1 VSIWHRGNASPS
13 STALSS
19 GRDGSQFSIHSDDLS
34 AAPSP
39 TANHQ
44 LDKQQEEEEE
54 VTIVPMRLE
63 FEEEPPPPPPPP
75 GGDDEDA
82 VVTPTTVESP
92 ASLSAGARSA
102 TVATSP
108 RHRLASAAATASAE
122 TGDALDSPQTETDDD
137 ESPRVGGSRRDELE
151 FRTPLRTLTKTTS
164 MQVQVARL
172 PAVPAVVACRDGDDA
187 VVTPSEGAAAAHVV
201 PETV

>member
-44 LDKQQEEEEE
+44 LDKQQEEEE

-108 RHRLASAAATASAE
+108 RHRLASAAAAPSAE